1 MKRSFQFVRIFAV
14 DHGSRPR
21 RARTRLYQFAE
32 TNSDVKETFQ
42 GISSGSRHIERRRV
56 TERNH
61 LRELY

>member
-1 MKRSFQFVRIFAV
+1 MDR
-14 DHGSRPR
+14 SRPR